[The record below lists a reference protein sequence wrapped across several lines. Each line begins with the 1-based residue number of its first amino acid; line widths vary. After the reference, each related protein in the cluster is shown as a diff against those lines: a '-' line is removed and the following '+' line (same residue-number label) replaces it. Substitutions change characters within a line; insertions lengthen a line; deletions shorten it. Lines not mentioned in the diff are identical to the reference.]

1 MIETDKSR
9 PQHALTILVVTSI
22 SAFLTP
28 FNSASVNIALPAIGA
43 EFQADAITLSWVSTA
58 LLLATAIFLV
68 PLGRF
73 ADIHGM
79 KKMMVTGLVIFI
91 FSAALAAVSSH
102 MAVLLAARVMQGLA
116 SAMIFSTS
124 TALLVMAYP
133 VQQRGHVLGI
143 NIACVYTG
151 LSLGPFVGGVLTQTL
166 GWRSIFWLI
175 SVLVLVPV
183 ILTFWLIKE
192 EWAAS
197 KGQKFDLPGS
207 FIYGAGLI
215 ALMFGLSEMP
225 DWWGYAS
232 IAASLLIIVGFIGW
246 EMKAKSPLINVYL
259 FIRNRGFGF
268 SNLAALINYS
278 ATFAVTFL
286 LSLYLQYI
294 KGMEP
299 GGAGLVILVMPLVQA
314 IFSPATGRLSDRIDP
329 RLLASGGM
337 GLCTAGLLMLA
348 FLNSDLSLV
357 YVIISLAILGLGFAL
372 FSSPNTN
379 AIMSSVDKASLATA
393 SATLAT
399 MRLIGQMLSMGV
411 AMLVM
416 SVIIGHF
423 EIEPPVYP
431 QFQLSV
437 NTCFIIFTVMCFG
450 GIFASLAR
458 GKSNGIRGTNINVRH
473 N

>member
-1 MIETDKSR
+1 MVQTDR
-9 PQHALTILVVTSI
+9 PRPRHESTILVVTSI

-28 FNSASVNIALPAIGA
+28 FNAASVNIALPAIGT
-43 EFQADAITLSWVSTA
+43 EFQADAITLSWVATS

-68 PLGRF
+68 PLGRL

-79 KKMMVTGLVIFI
+79 KKMMVTGLMVYI
-91 FSAALAAVSSH
+91 FSAVLAAVSGS
-102 MAVLLAARVMQGLA
+102 MALLLTARVIQGLA

-133 VQQRGHVLGI
+133 VQRRGHALGI

-151 LSLGPFVGGVLTQTL
+151 LSMGPFVGGMLTQSL
-166 GWRSIFWLI
+166 GWRSSFWLI
-175 SVLVLVPV
+175 AALVVVPV
-183 ILTFWLIKE
+183 VMTFWLIKE
-192 EWAAS
+192 EWAAARRE
-197 KGQKFDLPGS
+197 KFDLAGS
-207 FIYGAGLI
+207 LIYGAGLI
-215 ALMFGLSEMP
+215 ALMLGLSELP

-232 IAASLLIIVGFIGW
+232 LAASLLILAGFVTW
-246 EMKAKSPLINVYL
+246 EMRAKSPLINVFL
-259 FIRNRGFGF
+259 FIRNRVFGF
-268 SNLAALINYS
+268 SNLAALVNYS

-299 GGAGLVILVMPLVQA
+299 GNAGLVILVMPLVQA
-314 IFSPATGRLSDRIDP
+314 IFSPVMGRLSDRVDP

-348 FLNSDLSLV
+348 LLNNGLPLLYIIASLV
-357 YVIISLAILGLGFAL
+357 ILGLGFAL

-379 AIMSSVDKASLATA
+379 AIMSSVDKGSLATA

-399 MRLIGQMLSMGV
+399 MRLIGQMLSMGI
-411 AMLVM
+411 AMLAM

-423 EIEPPVYP
+423 EIEPAVYP

-437 NTCFIIFTVMCFG
+437 KTCFIIFTVLCFG

-458 GKSNGIRGTNINVRH
+458 GNSTGIRGYNVNERH